1 MPFFG
6 ISLVII
12 LYLFFGLS
20 GTSFKSVIGSYPI
33 EIVFNPCFLASS
45 RPAKV
50 SRVSPDC
57 EINITTS
64 PSVLSNF
71 LYLYSE
77 AISTFTLILANSSN
91 QNLAILHAKADV
103 PQAIKVIFLI
113 SVFKISLFIFIVF
126 FSACAEQFSTDDFSI
141 SESIPSSWD
150 LKLIDS
156 SSVIGDWWE
165 SFDDS
170 IFTRVLNDFNE
181 SSPDLKN
188 ILSRMNV
195 AKQILKIN
203 KSSRLPSFSLG
214 MNGAS
219 RKQNLTAFGLSDD
232 FFGGGPDSVQSND
245 SDSGVTSFSSSN
257 FGLNLTMQW
266 ELDVWGK
273 LFNRARAASNEYQS
287 AYYDLSFLSFSMRIQ
302 LAKLYFS
309 TVEALEQYEL
319 SKETYNSVSE
329 LADMVS
335 ARYDKGLRS
344 SLDLRLTKS
353 SKASSKAQ
361 MEIRKQTYLVFVRR
375 LESMLGKYP
384 SGTYMVNNKLG
395 SKLPQITI
403 GIPSEIL
410 NRRPDIKSSLAKLQA
425 ASFKKSE
432 SFASLLP
439 SLILTSSAGTSS
451 SDLNDILDEDYQIWS
466 QGLTVGLPLFQGGSI
481 RASNNIAEENLN
493 IAKQDLIKTIINAY
507 SEVEQTLFAENSN
520 NILLDAYEVAA
531 EQAEAAYKLSRER
544 YDSGLVDL
552 IAVMDSQQ
560 RWFLSRSQV
569 LAAKKNKI
577 HTRLNLL
584 LAFGGTF

>member
-1 MPFFG
+1 MKF
-6 ISLVII
+6 
-12 LYLFFGLS
+12 YL
-20 GTSFKSVIGSYPI
+20 I
-33 EIVFNPCFLASS
+33 
-45 RPAKV
+45 
-50 SRVSPDC
+50 
-57 EINITTS
+57 
-64 PSVLSNF
+64 
-71 LYLYSE
+71 
-77 AISTFTLILANSSN
+77 
-91 QNLAILHAKADV
+91 
-103 PQAIKVIFLI
+103 
-113 SVFKISLFIFIVF
+113 IFIVF
-126 FSACAEQFSTDDFSI
+126 FSACAEKFSTNDFSI

-150 LKLIDS
+150 LKLTDS
-156 SSVIGDWWE
+156 STVIGDWWE
-165 SFDDS
+165 SFEDS
-170 IFTRVLNDFNE
+170 LFNDVLSDFNK
-181 SSPDLKN
+181 SSPDLKT
-188 ILSRMNV
+188 ISSRMNV

-203 KSSRLPSFSLG
+203 KASRLPSFSLG
-214 MNGAS
+214 MNGTS

-232 FFGGGPDSVQSND
+232 FFGGGPDSSQSND
-245 SDSGVTSFSSSN
+245 SGSGVTSFSSSN

-273 LFNRARAASNEYQS
+273 LFNRARGASSEYQS

-309 TVEALEQYEL
+309 TVESLEQYEL

-353 SKASSKAQ
+353 SVASSKAQ
-361 MEIRKQTYLVFVRR
+361 MEIRKQAYLVLVRR

-384 SGTYMVNNKLG
+384 SGKYVVNSELA
-395 SKLPQITI
+395 SKLPSIAI

-425 ASFKKSE
+425 ASHKKSE
-432 SFASLLP
+432 SISSLLP
-439 SLILTSSAGTSS
+439 SFILTSSTGNSS
-451 SDLNDILDEDYQIWS
+451 NDLNDVLNEDYQIWS

-481 RASNNIAEENLN
+481 RANKNIAEENLN
-493 IAKQDLIKTIINAY
+493 IAKQNLIKTIINAY

-520 NILLDAYEVAA
+520 DILLDAYENAA
-531 EQAEAAYKLSRER
+531 EQAESAYKLSRER

-569 LAAKKNKI
+569 LSAKKNKI
-577 HTRLNLL
+577 DTRLNLL
-584 LAFGGTF
+584 LAFGGNF

>member
-1 MPFFG
+1 M
-6 ISLVII
+6 
-12 LYLFFGLS
+12 
-20 GTSFKSVIGSYPI
+20 
-33 EIVFNPCFLASS
+33 
-45 RPAKV
+45 
-50 SRVSPDC
+50 
-57 EINITTS
+57 
-64 PSVLSNF
+64 
-71 LYLYSE
+71 
-77 AISTFTLILANSSN
+77 
-91 QNLAILHAKADV
+91 
-103 PQAIKVIFLI
+103 
-113 SVFKISLFIFIVF
+113 IFIVF
-126 FSACAEQFSTDDFSI
+126 FSACAEKFSTNDLSI

-150 LKLIDS
+150 LKLTDS
-156 SSVIGDWWE
+156 STVIGDWWE
-165 SFDDS
+165 SFEDS
-170 IFTRVLNDFNE
+170 LFNDVLSDFNK
-181 SSPDLKN
+181 SSPDLKT
-188 ILSRMNV
+188 ISSRMNV

-203 KSSRLPSFSLG
+203 KASRLPSFSLG
-214 MNGAS
+214 MNGTS

-232 FFGGGPDSVQSND
+232 FFGGGPDSSQSND
-245 SDSGVTSFSSSN
+245 SGSGVTSFSSSN

-273 LFNRARAASNEYQS
+273 LFNRARGASSEYQS

-309 TVEALEQYEL
+309 TVESLEQYEL

-353 SKASSKAQ
+353 SVASSKAQ
-361 MEIRKQTYLVFVRR
+361 MEIRKQAYLVLVRR

-384 SGTYMVNNKLG
+384 SGKYVVNSELA
-395 SKLPQITI
+395 SKLPSIAI

-425 ASFKKSE
+425 ASHKKSE
-432 SFASLLP
+432 SISSLLP
-439 SLILTSSAGTSS
+439 SFILTSSTGNSS
-451 SDLNDILDEDYQIWS
+451 NDLNDVFNEDYQIWS

-481 RASNNIAEENLN
+481 RANKNIAEENLN
-493 IAKQDLIKTIINAY
+493 IAKQNLIKTIINAY

-520 NILLDAYEVAA
+520 DILLDAYENAA

-577 HTRLNLL
+577 DTRLNLL
-584 LAFGGTF
+584 LAFGGNF

>member
-1 MPFFG
+1 M
-6 ISLVII
+6 
-12 LYLFFGLS
+12 
-20 GTSFKSVIGSYPI
+20 T
-33 EIVFNPCFLASS
+33 
-45 RPAKV
+45 
-50 SRVSPDC
+50 
-57 EINITTS
+57 
-64 PSVLSNF
+64 
-71 LYLYSE
+71 
-77 AISTFTLILANSSN
+77 
-91 QNLAILHAKADV
+91 
-103 PQAIKVIFLI
+103 
-113 SVFKISLFIFIVF
+113 FIVF
-126 FSACAEQFSTDDFSI
+126 FSACAEKFSTNDLSI

-150 LKLIDS
+150 LKLTDS
-156 SSVIGDWWE
+156 STVIGDWWE
-165 SFDDS
+165 SFEDS
-170 IFTRVLNDFNE
+170 LFNDVLSDFNK
-181 SSPDLKN
+181 SSPDLKT
-188 ILSRMNV
+188 ISSRMNV

-203 KSSRLPSFSLG
+203 KASRLPSFSLG
-214 MNGAS
+214 MNGTS

-232 FFGGGPDSVQSND
+232 FFGGGPDSSQSND
-245 SDSGVTSFSSSN
+245 SGSGVTSFSSSN

-273 LFNRARAASNEYQS
+273 LFNRARGASSEYQS

-309 TVEALEQYEL
+309 TVESLEQYEL

-353 SKASSKAQ
+353 SVASSKAQ
-361 MEIRKQTYLVFVRR
+361 MEIRKQAYLVLVRR

-384 SGTYMVNNKLG
+384 SGKYVVNSELA
-395 SKLPQITI
+395 SKLPSIAI

-425 ASFKKSE
+425 ASHKKSE
-432 SFASLLP
+432 SISSLLP
-439 SLILTSSAGTSS
+439 SFILTSSTGNSS
-451 SDLNDILDEDYQIWS
+451 NDLNDVLNEDYQIWS
-466 QGLTVGLPLFQGGSI
+466 QGLTVGLPLFQSGSI
-481 RASNNIAEENLN
+481 RANKNIAEENLN
-493 IAKQDLIKTIINAY
+493 IAKQNLIKTIINAY

-520 NILLDAYEVAA
+520 DILLDAYENAA

-577 HTRLNLL
+577 DTRLNLL
-584 LAFGGTF
+584 LAFGGNF

>member
-1 MPFFG
+1 MKF
-6 ISLVII
+6 
-12 LYLFFGLS
+12 YL
-20 GTSFKSVIGSYPI
+20 I
-33 EIVFNPCFLASS
+33 
-45 RPAKV
+45 
-50 SRVSPDC
+50 
-57 EINITTS
+57 
-64 PSVLSNF
+64 
-71 LYLYSE
+71 
-77 AISTFTLILANSSN
+77 
-91 QNLAILHAKADV
+91 
-103 PQAIKVIFLI
+103 
-113 SVFKISLFIFIVF
+113 IFIVF
-126 FSACAEQFSTDDFSI
+126 FSACAEKFSTNDFSI

-150 LKLIDS
+150 LKLTDS
-156 SSVIGDWWE
+156 STVIGDWWE
-165 SFDDS
+165 SFEDS
-170 IFTRVLNDFNE
+170 LFNDVLSDFNK
-181 SSPDLKN
+181 SSPDLKT
-188 ILSRMNV
+188 ISSRMNV

-203 KSSRLPSFSLG
+203 KASRLPSFSLG
-214 MNGAS
+214 MNGTS

-232 FFGGGPDSVQSND
+232 FFGGGPDSSQSND
-245 SDSGVTSFSSSN
+245 SGSGVTSFSSSN

-273 LFNRARAASNEYQS
+273 LFNRARGASSEYQS

-309 TVEALEQYEL
+309 TVESLEQYEL
-319 SKETYNSVSE
+319 SKETYNSVNE

-353 SKASSKAQ
+353 SVASSKAQ
-361 MEIRKQTYLVFVRR
+361 MEIRKQAYLVLVRR

-384 SGTYMVNNKLG
+384 SGKYVVNSELA
-395 SKLPQITI
+395 SKLPSIAI

-425 ASFKKSE
+425 ASHKKSE
-432 SFASLLP
+432 SISSLLP
-439 SLILTSSAGTSS
+439 SFILTSSTGNSS
-451 SDLNDILDEDYQIWS
+451 NDLNDVLNEDYQIWS

-481 RASNNIAEENLN
+481 RANKNIAEENLN
-493 IAKQDLIKTIINAY
+493 IAKQNLIKTIINAY

-520 NILLDAYEVAA
+520 DILLDAYENAA

-577 HTRLNLL
+577 DTRLNLL
-584 LAFGGTF
+584 LAFGGNF

>member
-1 MPFFG
+1 M
-6 ISLVII
+6 
-12 LYLFFGLS
+12 
-20 GTSFKSVIGSYPI
+20 
-33 EIVFNPCFLASS
+33 
-45 RPAKV
+45 
-50 SRVSPDC
+50 
-57 EINITTS
+57 
-64 PSVLSNF
+64 
-71 LYLYSE
+71 
-77 AISTFTLILANSSN
+77 
-91 QNLAILHAKADV
+91 
-103 PQAIKVIFLI
+103 
-113 SVFKISLFIFIVF
+113 IFIVF
-126 FSACAEQFSTDDFSI
+126 FSACAEKFSTNDFSI

-150 LKLIDS
+150 LKLTDNS
-156 SSVIGDWWE
+156 TVIGDWWE
-165 SFDDS
+165 SFEDS
-170 IFTRVLNDFNE
+170 LFNDVLSDFNK
-181 SSPDLKN
+181 SSPDLKT
-188 ILSRMNV
+188 ISSRMNV

-203 KSSRLPSFSLG
+203 KASRLPSFSLG
-214 MNGAS
+214 MNGTS

-232 FFGGGPDSVQSND
+232 FFGGGPDSSQSND
-245 SDSGVTSFSSSN
+245 SGSGVTSFSSSN

-273 LFNRARAASNEYQS
+273 LFNRARGASSEYQS

-309 TVEALEQYEL
+309 TVESLEQYEL
-319 SKETYNSVSE
+319 SKETYKSVSE

-353 SKASSKAQ
+353 SVASSKAQ
-361 MEIRKQTYLVFVRR
+361 MEIRKQAYLVLVRR

-384 SGTYMVNNKLG
+384 SGKYVVNSELA
-395 SKLPQITI
+395 SKLPSIAI

-425 ASFKKSE
+425 ASHKKSE
-432 SFASLLP
+432 SISSLLP
-439 SLILTSSAGTSS
+439 SFILTSSTGNSS
-451 SDLNDILDEDYQIWS
+451 NDLNDVLNEDYQIWS

-481 RASNNIAEENLN
+481 RANKNIAEENLN
-493 IAKQDLIKTIINAY
+493 IAKQNLIKTIINAY

-520 NILLDAYEVAA
+520 DILLDAYENAA

-577 HTRLNLL
+577 DTRLNLL
-584 LAFGGTF
+584 LAFGGNF

>member
-1 MPFFG
+1 M
-6 ISLVII
+6 
-12 LYLFFGLS
+12 
-20 GTSFKSVIGSYPI
+20 
-33 EIVFNPCFLASS
+33 
-45 RPAKV
+45 
-50 SRVSPDC
+50 
-57 EINITTS
+57 
-64 PSVLSNF
+64 
-71 LYLYSE
+71 
-77 AISTFTLILANSSN
+77 
-91 QNLAILHAKADV
+91 
-103 PQAIKVIFLI
+103 
-113 SVFKISLFIFIVF
+113 IFIVF
-126 FSACAEQFSTDDFSI
+126 FSACAEKFSTNDLSI

-150 LKLIDS
+150 LKLTDS
-156 SSVIGDWWE
+156 STVIGDWWE
-165 SFDDS
+165 SFEDS
-170 IFTRVLNDFNE
+170 LFNDVLSDFNK
-181 SSPDLKN
+181 SSPDLKT
-188 ILSRMNV
+188 ISSRMNV

-203 KSSRLPSFSLG
+203 KASRLPSFSLG
-214 MNGAS
+214 MNGTS

-232 FFGGGPDSVQSND
+232 FFGGGPDSSQSND
-245 SDSGVTSFSSSN
+245 SGSGVTSFSSSN

-273 LFNRARAASNEYQS
+273 LFNRARGASSEYQS

-309 TVEALEQYEL
+309 TVESLEQYEL

-353 SKASSKAQ
+353 SVASSKAQ
-361 MEIRKQTYLVFVRR
+361 MEIRKQAYLVLVRR

-384 SGTYMVNNKLG
+384 SGKYVVNSELA
-395 SKLPQITI
+395 SKLPSIAI

-425 ASFKKSE
+425 ASHKKSE
-432 SFASLLP
+432 SISSLLP
-439 SLILTSSAGTSS
+439 SFILTSSTGNSS
-451 SDLNDILDEDYQIWS
+451 NDLNDVLNKDYQIWS

-481 RASNNIAEENLN
+481 RANKNIAEENLN
-493 IAKQDLIKTIINAY
+493 IAKQNLIKTIINAY

-520 NILLDAYEVAA
+520 DILLDAYENAA

-577 HTRLNLL
+577 DTRLNLL
-584 LAFGGTF
+584 LAFGGNF

>member
-1 MPFFG
+1 MK
-6 ISLVII
+6 
-12 LYLFFGLS
+12 LYLM
-20 GTSFKSVIGSYPI
+20 
-33 EIVFNPCFLASS
+33 
-45 RPAKV
+45 
-50 SRVSPDC
+50 
-57 EINITTS
+57 
-64 PSVLSNF
+64 
-71 LYLYSE
+71 
-77 AISTFTLILANSSN
+77 
-91 QNLAILHAKADV
+91 
-103 PQAIKVIFLI
+103 
-113 SVFKISLFIFIVF
+113 IFIVF
-126 FSACAEQFSTDDFSI
+126 FSACAEKFSTNDFSI

-150 LKLIDS
+150 LKLTDS
-156 SSVIGDWWE
+156 STVIGDWWE
-165 SFDDS
+165 SFEDS
-170 IFTRVLNDFNE
+170 LFNDVLSDFNK
-181 SSPDLKN
+181 SSPDLKT
-188 ILSRMNV
+188 ISSRMNV

-203 KSSRLPSFSLG
+203 KASRLPSFSLG
-214 MNGAS
+214 MNGTS

-232 FFGGGPDSVQSND
+232 FFGGGPDSSQSND
-245 SDSGVTSFSSSN
+245 SGSGVTSFSSSN

-273 LFNRARAASNEYQS
+273 LFNRARGASSEYQS

-309 TVEALEQYEL
+309 TVESLEQYEL

-329 LADMVS
+329 LAVMVS

-353 SKASSKAQ
+353 SVASSKAQ
-361 MEIRKQTYLVFVRR
+361 MEIRKQAYLVLVRR

-384 SGTYMVNNKLG
+384 SGKYVVNSELA
-395 SKLPQITI
+395 SKLPSIAI

-425 ASFKKSE
+425 ASHKKSE
-432 SFASLLP
+432 SISSLLP
-439 SLILTSSAGTSS
+439 SFILTSSTGNSS
-451 SDLNDILDEDYQIWS
+451 NDLNDVLNEDYQIWS

-481 RASNNIAEENLN
+481 RANKNIAEENLN
-493 IAKQDLIKTIINAY
+493 IAKQNLIKTIINAY

-520 NILLDAYEVAA
+520 DILLDAYENAA

-577 HTRLNLL
+577 DTRLNLL
-584 LAFGGTF
+584 LAFGGNF

>member
-1 MPFFG
+1 M
-6 ISLVII
+6 
-12 LYLFFGLS
+12 
-20 GTSFKSVIGSYPI
+20 
-33 EIVFNPCFLASS
+33 
-45 RPAKV
+45 
-50 SRVSPDC
+50 
-57 EINITTS
+57 
-64 PSVLSNF
+64 
-71 LYLYSE
+71 
-77 AISTFTLILANSSN
+77 
-91 QNLAILHAKADV
+91 
-103 PQAIKVIFLI
+103 
-113 SVFKISLFIFIVF
+113 IFIVF
-126 FSACAEQFSTDDFSI
+126 FSACAEKFSTNDFSI

-150 LKLIDS
+150 LKLTDS
-156 SSVIGDWWE
+156 STVIGDWWE
-165 SFDDS
+165 SFEDS
-170 IFTRVLNDFNE
+170 LFNDVLSDFNK
-181 SSPDLKN
+181 SSPDLKT
-188 ILSRMNV
+188 ISSRMNV

-203 KSSRLPSFSLG
+203 KASRLPSFSLG
-214 MNGAS
+214 MNGTS

-232 FFGGGPDSVQSND
+232 FFGGGPDSSQSND
-245 SDSGVTSFSSSN
+245 SGSGVTSFSSSN

-273 LFNRARAASNEYQS
+273 LFNRARGASSEYQS

-309 TVEALEQYEL
+309 TVESLEQYEL

-353 SKASSKAQ
+353 SVASSKAQ
-361 MEIRKQTYLVFVRR
+361 MEIRKQAYLVLVRR

-384 SGTYMVNNKLG
+384 SGKYVVNSELA
-395 SKLPQITI
+395 SKLPSIAI

-410 NRRPDIKSSLAKLQA
+410 NRKPDIKSSLAKLQA
-425 ASFKKSE
+425 ASHKKSE
-432 SFASLLP
+432 SISSLLP
-439 SLILTSSAGTSS
+439 SFILTSSTGNSS
-451 SDLNDILDEDYQIWS
+451 NDLNDVLNEDYQIWS

-481 RASNNIAEENLN
+481 RANKNIAEENLN
-493 IAKQDLIKTIINAY
+493 IAKQNLIKTIINAY

-520 NILLDAYEVAA
+520 DILLDAYENAE

-577 HTRLNLL
+577 DTRLNLL
-584 LAFGGTF
+584 LAFGGNF

>member
-1 MPFFG
+1 MK
-6 ISLVII
+6 
-12 LYLFFGLS
+12 LYLM
-20 GTSFKSVIGSYPI
+20 
-33 EIVFNPCFLASS
+33 
-45 RPAKV
+45 
-50 SRVSPDC
+50 
-57 EINITTS
+57 
-64 PSVLSNF
+64 
-71 LYLYSE
+71 
-77 AISTFTLILANSSN
+77 
-91 QNLAILHAKADV
+91 
-103 PQAIKVIFLI
+103 
-113 SVFKISLFIFIVF
+113 IFIVF
-126 FSACAEQFSTDDFSI
+126 FSACAEKFSTNDFSI

-150 LKLIDS
+150 LKLTDS
-156 SSVIGDWWE
+156 STVIGDWWE
-165 SFDDS
+165 SFEDS
-170 IFTRVLNDFNE
+170 LFNDVLSDFNE
-181 SSPDLKN
+181 SSPDLKT
-188 ILSRMNV
+188 ISSRMNV

-203 KSSRLPSFSLG
+203 KASRLPSFSLG
-214 MNGAS
+214 MNGTS

-232 FFGGGPDSVQSND
+232 FFGGGPDSSQSND
-245 SDSGVTSFSSSN
+245 SGSGVTSFSSSN

-273 LFNRARAASNEYQS
+273 LFNRGRGASSEYQS

-309 TVEALEQYEL
+309 TVESLEQYEL

-353 SKASSKAQ
+353 SVASSKAQ
-361 MEIRKQTYLVFVRR
+361 MEIRKQAYLVLVRR

-384 SGTYMVNNKLG
+384 SGKYVVNSELA
-395 SKLPQITI
+395 SKLPSIAI

-425 ASFKKSE
+425 ASHKKSE
-432 SFASLLP
+432 SISSLLP
-439 SLILTSSAGTSS
+439 SFILTSSTGNSS
-451 SDLNDILDEDYQIWS
+451 NDLNDVLNEDYQIWS

-481 RASNNIAEENLN
+481 RANKNIAEENLN
-493 IAKQDLIKTIINAY
+493 IAKQNLIKTIINAY

-520 NILLDAYEVAA
+520 DILLDAYENAA

-560 RWFLSRSQV
+560 RWFCLDLRYLRQR
-569 LAAKKNKI
+569 KI
-577 HTRLNLL
+577 K
-584 LAFGGTF
+584 

>member
-1 MPFFG
+1 MK
-6 ISLVII
+6 
-12 LYLFFGLS
+12 LYLM
-20 GTSFKSVIGSYPI
+20 
-33 EIVFNPCFLASS
+33 
-45 RPAKV
+45 
-50 SRVSPDC
+50 
-57 EINITTS
+57 
-64 PSVLSNF
+64 
-71 LYLYSE
+71 
-77 AISTFTLILANSSN
+77 
-91 QNLAILHAKADV
+91 
-103 PQAIKVIFLI
+103 
-113 SVFKISLFIFIVF
+113 IFIVF
-126 FSACAEQFSTDDFSI
+126 FSACAEKFSTNDFSI

-150 LKLIDS
+150 LKLTDS
-156 SSVIGDWWE
+156 STVIGDWWE
-165 SFDDS
+165 SFEDS
-170 IFTRVLNDFNE
+170 LFNDVLSDFNK
-181 SSPDLKN
+181 SSPDLKT
-188 ILSRMNV
+188 ISSRMNV

-203 KSSRLPSFSLG
+203 KASRLPSFSLG
-214 MNGAS
+214 MNGTS

-232 FFGGGPDSVQSND
+232 FFGGGPDSSQSND
-245 SDSGVTSFSSSN
+245 SGSGVTSFSSSN

-273 LFNRARAASNEYQS
+273 LFNRARGASSEYQS

-309 TVEALEQYEL
+309 TVESLEQYEL

-353 SKASSKAQ
+353 SVASSKAQ
-361 MEIRKQTYLVFVRR
+361 MEIRKQAYLVLVRR

-384 SGTYMVNNKLG
+384 SGKYVVNSELA
-395 SKLPQITI
+395 SKLPSIAI

-410 NRRPDIKSSLAKLQA
+410 NRKPDIKSSLAKLQA
-425 ASFKKSE
+425 ASHKKSE
-432 SFASLLP
+432 SISSLLP
-439 SLILTSSAGTSS
+439 SFILTSSTGNSS
-451 SDLNDILDEDYQIWS
+451 NDLNDVLNEDYQIWS

-481 RASNNIAEENLN
+481 RANKNIAEENLN
-493 IAKQDLIKTIINAY
+493 IAKQNLIKTIINAY

-520 NILLDAYEVAA
+520 DILLDAYENAA

-577 HTRLNLL
+577 DTRLNLL
-584 LAFGGTF
+584 LAFGGNF

>member
-1 MPFFG
+1 MKF
-6 ISLVII
+6 
-12 LYLFFGLS
+12 YL
-20 GTSFKSVIGSYPI
+20 I
-33 EIVFNPCFLASS
+33 
-45 RPAKV
+45 
-50 SRVSPDC
+50 
-57 EINITTS
+57 
-64 PSVLSNF
+64 
-71 LYLYSE
+71 
-77 AISTFTLILANSSN
+77 
-91 QNLAILHAKADV
+91 
-103 PQAIKVIFLI
+103 
-113 SVFKISLFIFIVF
+113 IFIVF
-126 FSACAEQFSTDDFSI
+126 FSACAEKFSTNDFSI

-150 LKLIDS
+150 LKLTDS
-156 SSVIGDWWE
+156 STVIGDWWE
-165 SFDDS
+165 SFEDS
-170 IFTRVLNDFNE
+170 LFNDVLSDFNK
-181 SSPDLKN
+181 SSPDLKT
-188 ILSRMNV
+188 ISSRMNV

-203 KSSRLPSFSLG
+203 KASRLPSFSLG
-214 MNGAS
+214 MNGTS

-232 FFGGGPDSVQSND
+232 FFGGGPDSSQSND
-245 SDSGVTSFSSSN
+245 SGSGVTSFSSSN

-273 LFNRARAASNEYQS
+273 LFNRARGASSEYQS

-309 TVEALEQYEL
+309 TVESLEQYEL
-319 SKETYNSVSE
+319 SKETYNSVIE

-353 SKASSKAQ
+353 SVASSKAQ
-361 MEIRKQTYLVFVRR
+361 MEIRKQAYLVLVRR

-384 SGTYMVNNKLG
+384 SGKYVVNSELA
-395 SKLPQITI
+395 SKLPSIAI

-425 ASFKKSE
+425 ASHKKSE
-432 SFASLLP
+432 SISSLLP
-439 SLILTSSAGTSS
+439 SFILTSSTGNSS
-451 SDLNDILDEDYQIWS
+451 NDLNDVLNEDYQIWS

-481 RASNNIAEENLN
+481 RANKNIAEENLN
-493 IAKQDLIKTIINAY
+493 IAKQNLIKTIINAY

-520 NILLDAYEVAA
+520 DILLDAYENAA

-577 HTRLNLL
+577 DTRLNLL
-584 LAFGGTF
+584 LAFGGNF

>member
-1 MPFFG
+1 MKF
-6 ISLVII
+6 
-12 LYLFFGLS
+12 YL
-20 GTSFKSVIGSYPI
+20 I
-33 EIVFNPCFLASS
+33 
-45 RPAKV
+45 
-50 SRVSPDC
+50 
-57 EINITTS
+57 
-64 PSVLSNF
+64 
-71 LYLYSE
+71 
-77 AISTFTLILANSSN
+77 
-91 QNLAILHAKADV
+91 
-103 PQAIKVIFLI
+103 
-113 SVFKISLFIFIVF
+113 IFIVF
-126 FSACAEQFSTDDFSI
+126 FSACAEKFSTNNFPI

-150 LKLIDS
+150 LKLTDS
-156 SSVIGDWWE
+156 STVIGDWWE
-165 SFDDS
+165 SFEDS
-170 IFTRVLNDFNE
+170 LFNNVLRDFNKN
-181 SSPDLKN
+181 SPDLKT
-188 ILSRMNV
+188 ISSRMNV

-203 KSSRLPSFSLG
+203 KASRFPSFSLG

-232 FFGGGPDSVQSND
+232 FFGGGPDSSQSND
-245 SDSGVTSFSSSN
+245 SGTGVTSFSSSN

-273 LFNRARAASNEYQS
+273 LFNRARGASSEYQS

-309 TVEALEQYEL
+309 TVESLEQYEL

-353 SKASSKAQ
+353 SVASSKAQ
-361 MEIRKQTYLVFVRR
+361 MEIRKQAYLVLVRR

-384 SGTYMVNNKLG
+384 SGKYVVNSELASN
-395 SKLPQITI
+395 LPSVAI

-410 NRRPDIKSSLAKLQA
+410 NRRPDIKSSLAKLQE
-425 ASFKKSE
+425 ASHKKSE
-432 SFASLLP
+432 SIASLLP
-439 SLILTSSAGTSS
+439 SFILTSSSGTSS
-451 SDLNDILDEDYQIWS
+451 NDLSDVLNDDYQIWS
-466 QGLTVGLPLFQGGSI
+466 QGLTIGLPIFQGGSI
-481 RASNNIAEENLN
+481 RANKNIAEENLN
-493 IAKQDLIKTIINAY
+493 IAKQNLIKTIINAY

-520 NILLDAYEVAA
+520 DILLDAYKNAA

-569 LAAKKNKI
+569 LTAKKNKI
-577 HTRLNLL
+577 DTRLNLL

>member
-1 MPFFG
+1 MK
-6 ISLVII
+6 
-12 LYLFFGLS
+12 LYLM
-20 GTSFKSVIGSYPI
+20 
-33 EIVFNPCFLASS
+33 
-45 RPAKV
+45 
-50 SRVSPDC
+50 
-57 EINITTS
+57 
-64 PSVLSNF
+64 
-71 LYLYSE
+71 
-77 AISTFTLILANSSN
+77 
-91 QNLAILHAKADV
+91 
-103 PQAIKVIFLI
+103 
-113 SVFKISLFIFIVF
+113 IFIVF
-126 FSACAEQFSTDDFSI
+126 FSACAEKFSTNDFSI

-150 LKLIDS
+150 LKLTDS
-156 SSVIGDWWE
+156 STVIGDWWE
-165 SFDDS
+165 SFEDS
-170 IFTRVLNDFNE
+170 LFNDVLSDFNK
-181 SSPDLKN
+181 SSPDLKT
-188 ILSRMNV
+188 ISSRMNV

-203 KSSRLPSFSLG
+203 KASRLPSFSLG
-214 MNGAS
+214 MNGTS

-232 FFGGGPDSVQSND
+232 FFGGGPDSSQSND
-245 SDSGVTSFSSSN
+245 SGSGVTSFSSSN

-273 LFNRARAASNEYQS
+273 LFNRARGASSEYQS

-309 TVEALEQYEL
+309 TVESLEQYEL

-353 SKASSKAQ
+353 SVASSKAQ
-361 MEIRKQTYLVFVRR
+361 MEIRKQAYLVLVRR

-384 SGTYMVNNKLG
+384 SGKYVVNSELA
-395 SKLPQITI
+395 SKLPSIAI

-425 ASFKKSE
+425 ASHKKSE
-432 SFASLLP
+432 SISSLLP
-439 SLILTSSAGTSS
+439 SFILTSSTGNSS
-451 SDLNDILDEDYQIWS
+451 NDLNDVLNEDYQIWS

-481 RASNNIAEENLN
+481 RANKNIAEENLN
-493 IAKQDLIKTIINAY
+493 IAKQNLIKTIINAY

-520 NILLDAYEVAA
+520 DILLEAYENAA

-577 HTRLNLL
+577 DTRLNLL
-584 LAFGGTF
+584 LAFGGNF

>member
-1 MPFFG
+1 MK
-6 ISLVII
+6 
-12 LYLFFGLS
+12 LYLM
-20 GTSFKSVIGSYPI
+20 
-33 EIVFNPCFLASS
+33 
-45 RPAKV
+45 
-50 SRVSPDC
+50 
-57 EINITTS
+57 
-64 PSVLSNF
+64 
-71 LYLYSE
+71 
-77 AISTFTLILANSSN
+77 
-91 QNLAILHAKADV
+91 
-103 PQAIKVIFLI
+103 
-113 SVFKISLFIFIVF
+113 IFIVF
-126 FSACAEQFSTDDFSI
+126 FSACAEKFSTNDFSI

-150 LKLIDS
+150 LKLTDS
-156 SSVIGDWWE
+156 STVIGDWWE
-165 SFDDS
+165 SFEDS
-170 IFTRVLNDFNE
+170 LFNDVLSDFNK
-181 SSPDLKN
+181 SSPDLKT
-188 ILSRMNV
+188 ISSRMNV

-203 KSSRLPSFSLG
+203 KASRLPSFSLG
-214 MNGAS
+214 MNGTS

-232 FFGGGPDSVQSND
+232 FFGGGPDSSQSND
-245 SDSGVTSFSSSN
+245 SGSGVTSFSSSN

-273 LFNRARAASNEYQS
+273 LFNRARGASSEYQS

-309 TVEALEQYEL
+309 TVESLEQYEL
-319 SKETYNSVSE
+319 SKETYKSVSE

-353 SKASSKAQ
+353 SVASSKAQ
-361 MEIRKQTYLVFVRR
+361 MEIRKQAYLVLVRR

-384 SGTYMVNNKLG
+384 SGKYVVNSELA
-395 SKLPQITI
+395 SKLPSIAI

-425 ASFKKSE
+425 ASHKKSE
-432 SFASLLP
+432 SISSLLP
-439 SLILTSSAGTSS
+439 SFILTSSTGNSS
-451 SDLNDILDEDYQIWS
+451 NDLNDVLNEDYQIWS

-481 RASNNIAEENLN
+481 RANKNIAEENLN
-493 IAKQDLIKTIINAY
+493 IAKQNLIKTIINAY

-520 NILLDAYEVAA
+520 DILLDAYENAA
-531 EQAEAAYKLSRER
+531 DQAEAAYKLSRER

-577 HTRLNLL
+577 DTRLNLL
-584 LAFGGTF
+584 LAFGGNF

>member
-1 MPFFG
+1 M
-6 ISLVII
+6 
-12 LYLFFGLS
+12 
-20 GTSFKSVIGSYPI
+20 
-33 EIVFNPCFLASS
+33 
-45 RPAKV
+45 
-50 SRVSPDC
+50 
-57 EINITTS
+57 
-64 PSVLSNF
+64 
-71 LYLYSE
+71 
-77 AISTFTLILANSSN
+77 
-91 QNLAILHAKADV
+91 
-103 PQAIKVIFLI
+103 
-113 SVFKISLFIFIVF
+113 IFIVF
-126 FSACAEQFSTDDFSI
+126 FSACAEKFSTNDFSI
-141 SESIPSSWD
+141 SESIPYSWD
-150 LKLIDS
+150 LKLTDS
-156 SSVIGDWWE
+156 STVIGDWWE
-165 SFDDS
+165 SFEDS
-170 IFTRVLNDFNE
+170 LFNDVLSDFNK
-181 SSPDLKN
+181 SSPDLKT
-188 ILSRMNV
+188 ISSRMNV

-203 KSSRLPSFSLG
+203 KASRLPSFSLG
-214 MNGAS
+214 MNGTS

-232 FFGGGPDSVQSND
+232 FFGGGPDSSQSND
-245 SDSGVTSFSSSN
+245 SGSGVTSFSSSN

-273 LFNRARAASNEYQS
+273 LFNRARGASSEYQS

-309 TVEALEQYEL
+309 TVESFEQYEL

-353 SKASSKAQ
+353 SVASSKAQ
-361 MEIRKQTYLVFVRR
+361 MEIRKQAYLVLVRR

-384 SGTYMVNNKLG
+384 SGKYVVNSEL
-395 SKLPQITI
+395 SYKLPSIAI

-425 ASFKKSE
+425 ASHKKSE
-432 SFASLLP
+432 SISSLLP
-439 SLILTSSAGTSS
+439 SFILTSSTGNSS
-451 SDLNDILDEDYQIWS
+451 NDLNDVLNEDYQIWS

-481 RASNNIAEENLN
+481 RANKNIAEENLN
-493 IAKQDLIKTIINAY
+493 IAKQNLIKTIINAY

-520 NILLDAYEVAA
+520 DILLDAYENAA

-577 HTRLNLL
+577 DTRLNLL
-584 LAFGGTF
+584 LAFGGNF

>member
-1 MPFFG
+1 MK
-6 ISLVII
+6 
-12 LYLFFGLS
+12 LYLM
-20 GTSFKSVIGSYPI
+20 
-33 EIVFNPCFLASS
+33 
-45 RPAKV
+45 
-50 SRVSPDC
+50 
-57 EINITTS
+57 
-64 PSVLSNF
+64 
-71 LYLYSE
+71 
-77 AISTFTLILANSSN
+77 
-91 QNLAILHAKADV
+91 
-103 PQAIKVIFLI
+103 
-113 SVFKISLFIFIVF
+113 IFIVF
-126 FSACAEQFSTDDFSI
+126 FSACAEKFSTNDFSI

-150 LKLIDS
+150 LKLTDS
-156 SSVIGDWWE
+156 STVIGDWWE
-165 SFDDS
+165 SFEDS
-170 IFTRVLNDFNE
+170 LFNDVLSDFNK
-181 SSPDLKN
+181 SSPDLKT
-188 ILSRMNV
+188 ISSRMNV

-203 KSSRLPSFSLG
+203 KASRLPSFSLG
-214 MNGAS
+214 MNGTS

-232 FFGGGPDSVQSND
+232 FFGGGPDSSQSND
-245 SDSGVTSFSSSN
+245 SGSGVTSFSSSN

-273 LFNRARAASNEYQS
+273 LFNRARGASSEYQS

-309 TVEALEQYEL
+309 TVESLEQYEL

-353 SKASSKAQ
+353 SVASSKAQ
-361 MEIRKQTYLVFVRR
+361 MEIRKQAYLVLVRR

-384 SGTYMVNNKLG
+384 SGKYVVNSELA
-395 SKLPQITI
+395 SKLPSIAI

-425 ASFKKSE
+425 ASHKKSE
-432 SFASLLP
+432 SISSLLP
-439 SLILTSSAGTSS
+439 SFILTSSTGNSS
-451 SDLNDILDEDYQIWS
+451 NDLNDVLNEDYQIWS

-481 RASNNIAEENLN
+481 RANKNIAEENLN
-493 IAKQDLIKTIINAY
+493 IAKQNLIKTIINAY

-520 NILLDAYEVAA
+520 DILLDAFENAA

-577 HTRLNLL
+577 DTRLNLL
-584 LAFGGTF
+584 LAFGGNF

>member
-1 MPFFG
+1 M
-6 ISLVII
+6 
-12 LYLFFGLS
+12 
-20 GTSFKSVIGSYPI
+20 
-33 EIVFNPCFLASS
+33 
-45 RPAKV
+45 
-50 SRVSPDC
+50 
-57 EINITTS
+57 
-64 PSVLSNF
+64 
-71 LYLYSE
+71 
-77 AISTFTLILANSSN
+77 
-91 QNLAILHAKADV
+91 
-103 PQAIKVIFLI
+103 
-113 SVFKISLFIFIVF
+113 IFIVF
-126 FSACAEQFSTDDFSI
+126 FSACAEKFSTNDFSI
-141 SESIPSSWD
+141 SESIPSFWG
-150 LKLIDS
+150 LKLTDS
-156 SSVIGDWWE
+156 STVIGDWWE
-165 SFDDS
+165 SFEDS
-170 IFTRVLNDFNE
+170 LFNDVLSDFNK
-181 SSPDLKN
+181 SSPDLKT
-188 ILSRMNV
+188 ISSRMNV

-203 KSSRLPSFSLG
+203 KASRLPSFSLG
-214 MNGAS
+214 MNGTS

-232 FFGGGPDSVQSND
+232 FFGGGPDSSQSND
-245 SDSGVTSFSSSN
+245 SGSGVTSFSSSN

-273 LFNRARAASNEYQS
+273 LFNRARGASNEYQS

-309 TVEALEQYEL
+309 TVESLEQYEL

-353 SKASSKAQ
+353 SVASSKAQ
-361 MEIRKQTYLVFVRR
+361 MEIRKQAYLVLVRR

-384 SGTYMVNNKLG
+384 SGKYVVNSELA
-395 SKLPQITI
+395 SKLPSIAI

-425 ASFKKSE
+425 ASHKKSE
-432 SFASLLP
+432 SISSLLP
-439 SLILTSSAGTSS
+439 SFILTSSTGNSS
-451 SDLNDILDEDYQIWS
+451 NDLNDVLNEDYQIWS

-481 RASNNIAEENLN
+481 RANKNIVEENLN
-493 IAKQDLIKTIINAY
+493 IAKQNLIKTIINAY

-520 NILLDAYEVAA
+520 DILLDAYENAA

-577 HTRLNLL
+577 DTRLNLL
-584 LAFGGTF
+584 LAFGGNF

>member
-1 MPFFG
+1 MK
-6 ISLVII
+6 
-12 LYLFFGLS
+12 LYLM
-20 GTSFKSVIGSYPI
+20 
-33 EIVFNPCFLASS
+33 
-45 RPAKV
+45 
-50 SRVSPDC
+50 
-57 EINITTS
+57 
-64 PSVLSNF
+64 
-71 LYLYSE
+71 
-77 AISTFTLILANSSN
+77 
-91 QNLAILHAKADV
+91 
-103 PQAIKVIFLI
+103 
-113 SVFKISLFIFIVF
+113 IFIVF
-126 FSACAEQFSTDDFSI
+126 FSACAEKFSTNDFSI

-150 LKLIDS
+150 LKLTDS
-156 SSVIGDWWE
+156 STVIGDWWE
-165 SFDDS
+165 SFEDS
-170 IFTRVLNDFNE
+170 LFNDVLSDFNK
-181 SSPDLKN
+181 SSPDLKT
-188 ILSRMNV
+188 ISSRMNV

-203 KSSRLPSFSLG
+203 KASRLPSFSLG
-214 MNGAS
+214 MNGTS

-232 FFGGGPDSVQSND
+232 FFGGGPDSSQSND
-245 SDSGVTSFSSSN
+245 SGSGVTSFSSSN

-273 LFNRARAASNEYQS
+273 LFNRGRGASSEYQS

-309 TVEALEQYEL
+309 TVESLEQYEL

-353 SKASSKAQ
+353 SVASSKAQ
-361 MEIRKQTYLVFVRR
+361 MEIRKQAYLVLVRR

-384 SGTYMVNNKLG
+384 SGKYVVNSELA
-395 SKLPQITI
+395 SKLPSIAI

-425 ASFKKSE
+425 ASHKKSE
-432 SFASLLP
+432 SISSLLP
-439 SLILTSSAGTSS
+439 SFILTSSTGNSS
-451 SDLNDILDEDYQIWS
+451 NDLNDVLNEDYQIWS

-481 RASNNIAEENLN
+481 RANKNIAEENLN
-493 IAKQDLIKTIINAY
+493 IAKQNLIKTIINAY

-520 NILLDAYEVAA
+520 DILLDAYENAA

-577 HTRLNLL
+577 DTRLNLL
-584 LAFGGTF
+584 LAFGGNF

>member
-1 MPFFG
+1 MKF
-6 ISLVII
+6 
-12 LYLFFGLS
+12 Y
-20 GTSFKSVIGSYPI
+20 
-33 EIVFNPCFLASS
+33 
-45 RPAKV
+45 
-50 SRVSPDC
+50 
-57 EINITTS
+57 
-64 PSVLSNF
+64 
-71 LYLYSE
+71 
-77 AISTFTLILANSSN
+77 TLILSILLSS
-91 QNLAILHAKADV
+91 
-103 PQAIKVIFLI
+103 
-113 SVFKISLFIFIVF
+113 
-126 FSACAEQFSTDDFSI
+126 CAEKFTTKDFSI
-141 SESIPSSWD
+141 AESIPTSWNVS
-150 LKLIDS
+150 LVDS
-156 SSVIGDWWE
+156 SKVIGGWWDA
-165 SFDDS
+165 FDDTS
-170 IFTRVLNDFNE
+170 FVKVLAEFNE
-181 SSPDLKN
+181 NNPDLKT
-188 ILSRMNV
+188 LVSRLNV

-203 KSSRLPSFSLG
+203 KATQIPSANFGLSGSSRQ
-214 MNGAS
+214 
-219 RKQNLTAFGLSDD
+219 QNLTAFGLSDD
-232 FFGGGPDSVQSND
+232 FFGGGPDTNQSNG
-245 SDSGVTSFSSSN
+245 SGSEVTSFTSSN

-273 LFNRARAASNEYQS
+273 IFNRTKAATKDYEAISS
-287 AYYDLSFLSFSMRIQ
+287 DLSFLSFSMKVQ
-302 LAKLYFS
+302 LAKIYFS
-309 TVEALEQYEL
+309 TVESLEQYEL
-319 SKETYNSVSE
+319 SKETYSSVSE

-375 LESMLGKYP
+375 IESMLGKYP

-395 SKLPQITI
+395 SKLPKITI

>member
-1 MPFFG
+1 MK
-6 ISLVII
+6 
-12 LYLFFGLS
+12 LYLM
-20 GTSFKSVIGSYPI
+20 
-33 EIVFNPCFLASS
+33 
-45 RPAKV
+45 
-50 SRVSPDC
+50 
-57 EINITTS
+57 
-64 PSVLSNF
+64 
-71 LYLYSE
+71 
-77 AISTFTLILANSSN
+77 
-91 QNLAILHAKADV
+91 
-103 PQAIKVIFLI
+103 
-113 SVFKISLFIFIVF
+113 IFIVF
-126 FSACAEQFSTDDFSI
+126 FSACAEKFSTNDFSI

-150 LKLIDS
+150 LKLTDNS
-156 SSVIGDWWE
+156 TVIGDWWE
-165 SFDDS
+165 SFEDS
-170 IFTRVLNDFNE
+170 LFNDVLSDFNK
-181 SSPDLKN
+181 SSPDLKT
-188 ILSRMNV
+188 ISSRMNV

-203 KSSRLPSFSLG
+203 KASRFPSFSLG
-214 MNGAS
+214 MNGTS

-232 FFGGGPDSVQSND
+232 FFGGGPDSSQSND
-245 SDSGVTSFSSSN
+245 SGSGVTSFSSSN

-273 LFNRARAASNEYQS
+273 LFNRARGASSEYQS

-309 TVEALEQYEL
+309 TVESLEQYEL

-353 SKASSKAQ
+353 SVASSKAQ
-361 MEIRKQTYLVFVRR
+361 MEIRKQAYLVLVRR

-384 SGTYMVNNKLG
+384 SGKYVVNSELA
-395 SKLPQITI
+395 SKLPSIAI

-425 ASFKKSE
+425 ASHKKSE
-432 SFASLLP
+432 SISSLLP
-439 SLILTSSAGTSS
+439 SFILTSSTGNSS
-451 SDLNDILDEDYQIWS
+451 NDLNDVLNEDYQIWS

-481 RASNNIAEENLN
+481 RANKNIAEENLN
-493 IAKQDLIKTIINAY
+493 IAKQNLIKTIINAY

-520 NILLDAYEVAA
+520 DILLDAYENAA

-577 HTRLNLL
+577 DTRLNLL
-584 LAFGGTF
+584 LAFGGNF

>member
-1 MPFFG
+1 MK
-6 ISLVII
+6 
-12 LYLFFGLS
+12 LYLM
-20 GTSFKSVIGSYPI
+20 
-33 EIVFNPCFLASS
+33 
-45 RPAKV
+45 
-50 SRVSPDC
+50 
-57 EINITTS
+57 
-64 PSVLSNF
+64 
-71 LYLYSE
+71 
-77 AISTFTLILANSSN
+77 
-91 QNLAILHAKADV
+91 
-103 PQAIKVIFLI
+103 
-113 SVFKISLFIFIVF
+113 IFIVF
-126 FSACAEQFSTDDFSI
+126 FSACAEKFSTNDFSI

-150 LKLIDS
+150 LKLTDS
-156 SSVIGDWWE
+156 STVIGDWWE
-165 SFDDS
+165 SFEDS
-170 IFTRVLNDFNE
+170 LFNDVLSDFNK
-181 SSPDLKN
+181 SSPDLKT
-188 ILSRMNV
+188 ISSRMNV

-203 KSSRLPSFSLG
+203 KASRLPSFSLG
-214 MNGAS
+214 MNGTS

-232 FFGGGPDSVQSND
+232 FFGGGPDSSQSND
-245 SDSGVTSFSSSN
+245 SGSGVTSFSSSN

-273 LFNRARAASNEYQS
+273 LFNRARGASSEYQS

-309 TVEALEQYEL
+309 TVESLEQYEL

-353 SKASSKAQ
+353 SVASSKAQ
-361 MEIRKQTYLVFVRR
+361 MEIRKQAYLVLVRR

-384 SGTYMVNNKLG
+384 SGKYVVNSELA
-395 SKLPQITI
+395 SKLPSIAI

-425 ASFKKSE
+425 ASHKKSE
-432 SFASLLP
+432 SISSLLP
-439 SLILTSSAGTSS
+439 SFILTSSTGNSS
-451 SDLNDILDEDYQIWS
+451 NDLNNVLNEDYQIWS

-481 RASNNIAEENLN
+481 RANKNIAEENLN
-493 IAKQDLIKTIINAY
+493 IAKQNLIKTIINAY

-520 NILLDAYEVAA
+520 DILLDAYENAA

-577 HTRLNLL
+577 DTRLNLL
-584 LAFGGTF
+584 LAFGGNF

>member
-1 MPFFG
+1 MKF
-6 ISLVII
+6 
-12 LYLFFGLS
+12 YL
-20 GTSFKSVIGSYPI
+20 I
-33 EIVFNPCFLASS
+33 
-45 RPAKV
+45 
-50 SRVSPDC
+50 
-57 EINITTS
+57 
-64 PSVLSNF
+64 
-71 LYLYSE
+71 
-77 AISTFTLILANSSN
+77 
-91 QNLAILHAKADV
+91 
-103 PQAIKVIFLI
+103 
-113 SVFKISLFIFIVF
+113 IFIVF
-126 FSACAEQFSTDDFSI
+126 FSACAEKFSTNDFSI

-150 LKLIDS
+150 LKLTDS
-156 SSVIGDWWE
+156 STVIGDWWE
-165 SFDDS
+165 SFEDS
-170 IFTRVLNDFNE
+170 LFNDVLSDFNK
-181 SSPDLKN
+181 SSPDLKT
-188 ILSRMNV
+188 ISSRMNV

-203 KSSRLPSFSLG
+203 KASRLPSFSLG
-214 MNGAS
+214 MNGTS

-232 FFGGGPDSVQSND
+232 FFGGGPDSSQSND
-245 SDSGVTSFSSSN
+245 SGSGVTSFSSSN

-273 LFNRARAASNEYQS
+273 LFNRARGASSEYQS

-309 TVEALEQYEL
+309 TVESLEQYEL

-353 SKASSKAQ
+353 SVASSKAQ
-361 MEIRKQTYLVFVRR
+361 MEIRKQAYLVLVRR

-384 SGTYMVNNKLG
+384 SGKYVVNSELA
-395 SKLPQITI
+395 SKLPSIAI

-425 ASFKKSE
+425 ASHKKSE
-432 SFASLLP
+432 SISSLLP
-439 SLILTSSAGTSS
+439 SFILTSSTGNSS
-451 SDLNDILDEDYQIWS
+451 NDLNDVLNEDYQIWS

-481 RASNNIAEENLN
+481 RANKNIAEENLN
-493 IAKQDLIKTIINAY
+493 IAKQNLIKTIINAY

-520 NILLDAYEVAA
+520 DILLDAYENAA

-552 IAVMDSQQ
+552 ISVMDSQQ

-577 HTRLNLL
+577 DTRLNLL
-584 LAFGGTF
+584 LAFGGNF

>member
-1 MPFFG
+1 M
-6 ISLVII
+6 
-12 LYLFFGLS
+12 
-20 GTSFKSVIGSYPI
+20 
-33 EIVFNPCFLASS
+33 
-45 RPAKV
+45 
-50 SRVSPDC
+50 
-57 EINITTS
+57 
-64 PSVLSNF
+64 
-71 LYLYSE
+71 
-77 AISTFTLILANSSN
+77 
-91 QNLAILHAKADV
+91 
-103 PQAIKVIFLI
+103 
-113 SVFKISLFIFIVF
+113 IFIVF
-126 FSACAEQFSTDDFSI
+126 FSACAEKFSTNDFSI
-141 SESIPSSWD
+141 SESIPSSWN
-150 LKLIDS
+150 LKLTDS
-156 SSVIGDWWE
+156 STVIGDWWE
-165 SFDDS
+165 SFEDS
-170 IFTRVLNDFNE
+170 LFNDVLSDFNK
-181 SSPDLKN
+181 SSPDLKT
-188 ILSRMNV
+188 ISSRMNV

-203 KSSRLPSFSLG
+203 KASRLPSFSLG
-214 MNGAS
+214 MNGTS

-232 FFGGGPDSVQSND
+232 FFGGGPDSSQSND
-245 SDSGVTSFSSSN
+245 SGSGVTSFSSSN

-273 LFNRARAASNEYQS
+273 LFNRARGASSEYQS

-309 TVEALEQYEL
+309 TVESLEQYEL

-353 SKASSKAQ
+353 SVASSKAQ
-361 MEIRKQTYLVFVRR
+361 MEIRKQAYLVLVRR

-384 SGTYMVNNKLG
+384 SGKYVVNSELA
-395 SKLPQITI
+395 SKLPSIAI

-425 ASFKKSE
+425 ASHKKSE
-432 SFASLLP
+432 SISSLLP
-439 SLILTSSAGTSS
+439 SFILTSSTGNSS
-451 SDLNDILDEDYQIWS
+451 NDLNDVLNEDYQIWS
-466 QGLTVGLPLFQGGSI
+466 QGLAVGLPLFQGGSI
-481 RASNNIAEENLN
+481 RANKNIAEENLN
-493 IAKQDLIKTIINAY
+493 IAKQNLIKTIINAY

-520 NILLDAYEVAA
+520 DILLDAYENAA

-577 HTRLNLL
+577 DTRLNLL
-584 LAFGGTF
+584 LAFGGNF

>member
-1 MPFFG
+1 MK
-6 ISLVII
+6 
-12 LYLFFGLS
+12 LYLM
-20 GTSFKSVIGSYPI
+20 
-33 EIVFNPCFLASS
+33 
-45 RPAKV
+45 
-50 SRVSPDC
+50 
-57 EINITTS
+57 
-64 PSVLSNF
+64 
-71 LYLYSE
+71 
-77 AISTFTLILANSSN
+77 
-91 QNLAILHAKADV
+91 
-103 PQAIKVIFLI
+103 
-113 SVFKISLFIFIVF
+113 IFIVF
-126 FSACAEQFSTDDFSI
+126 FSACAEKFSTNDFSI

-150 LKLIDS
+150 LKLTDS
-156 SSVIGDWWE
+156 STVIGDWWE
-165 SFDDS
+165 SFEDS
-170 IFTRVLNDFNE
+170 LFNDVLSDFNK
-181 SSPDLKN
+181 SSPDLKT
-188 ILSRMNV
+188 ISSRMNV

-203 KSSRLPSFSLG
+203 KASRLPSFSLG
-214 MNGAS
+214 MNGTS

-232 FFGGGPDSVQSND
+232 FFGGGPDSSQSND
-245 SDSGVTSFSSSN
+245 SGSGVTSFSSSN

-273 LFNRARAASNEYQS
+273 LFNRARGASSEYQS

-309 TVEALEQYEL
+309 TVESLEQYEL
-319 SKETYNSVSE
+319 SKETYNSVNE

-353 SKASSKAQ
+353 SVASSKAQ
-361 MEIRKQTYLVFVRR
+361 MEIRKQAYLVLVRR

-384 SGTYMVNNKLG
+384 SGKYVVNSELV
-395 SKLPQITI
+395 SKLPNITI

-425 ASFKKSE
+425 ASHKKSE
-432 SFASLLP
+432 SISSLLP
-439 SLILTSSAGTSS
+439 SFILTSSTGNSS
-451 SDLNDILDEDYQIWS
+451 NDLNDVLNEDYQIWS

-481 RASNNIAEENLN
+481 RANKNIAEENLN
-493 IAKQDLIKTIINAY
+493 IAKQNLIKTIINAY

-520 NILLDAYEVAA
+520 DILLDAYENAA

-577 HTRLNLL
+577 DTRLNLL
-584 LAFGGTF
+584 LAFGGNF

>member
-1 MPFFG
+1 MK
-6 ISLVII
+6 L
-12 LYLFFGLS
+12 
-20 GTSFKSVIGSYPI
+20 YPI
-33 EIVFNPCFLASS
+33 
-45 RPAKV
+45 
-50 SRVSPDC
+50 
-57 EINITTS
+57 
-64 PSVLSNF
+64 
-71 LYLYSE
+71 
-77 AISTFTLILANSSN
+77 
-91 QNLAILHAKADV
+91 
-103 PQAIKVIFLI
+103 
-113 SVFKISLFIFIVF
+113 IFIVF
-126 FSACAEQFSTDDFSI
+126 LSACAEKFSTNDFSI
-141 SESIPSSWD
+141 SESVPSSWD
-150 LKLIDS
+150 LKLTDS
-156 SSVIGDWWE
+156 STVIGDWWE
-165 SFDDS
+165 SFEDS
-170 IFTRVLNDFNE
+170 LFNDVLSDFNK
-181 SSPDLKN
+181 SSPDLKT
-188 ILSRMNV
+188 ISSRMNV

-203 KSSRLPSFSLG
+203 KASRLPSFSLG
-214 MNGAS
+214 MNGTS

-232 FFGGGPDSVQSND
+232 FFGGGPDSSQSND
-245 SDSGVTSFSSSN
+245 SGSGVTSFSSSN

-273 LFNRARAASNEYQS
+273 LFNRARGASSEYQS

-309 TVEALEQYEL
+309 TVESLEQYEL

-353 SKASSKAQ
+353 SVASSKAQ
-361 MEIRKQTYLVFVRR
+361 MEIRKQAYLVLVRR

-384 SGTYMVNNKLG
+384 SGKYVVNSELA
-395 SKLPQITI
+395 SKLPSIAI

-425 ASFKKSE
+425 ASHKKSE
-432 SFASLLP
+432 SISSLLP
-439 SLILTSSAGTSS
+439 SFILTSSTGNSS
-451 SDLNDILDEDYQIWS
+451 NDLNDVLNEDYQIWS

-481 RASNNIAEENLN
+481 RANKNIAEENLN
-493 IAKQDLIKTIINAY
+493 IAKQNLIKTIINAY

-520 NILLDAYEVAA
+520 DILLDAYENAA

-577 HTRLNLL
+577 DTRLNLL
-584 LAFGGTF
+584 LAFGGNF